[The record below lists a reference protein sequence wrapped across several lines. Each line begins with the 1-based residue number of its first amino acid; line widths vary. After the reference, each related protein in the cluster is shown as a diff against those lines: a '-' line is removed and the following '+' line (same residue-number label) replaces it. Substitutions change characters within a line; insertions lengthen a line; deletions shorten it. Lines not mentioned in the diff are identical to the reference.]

1 MLIVCRRAACGC
13 GNLGIVTHVPFNRA
27 STAPKQR
34 EYLAEAFASGHV
46 SGDGPFTARAA
57 TTLADWIGA
66 SDVLMTPSCTDALE
80 MCALLL
86 GIEPGDE
93 VIVPSFTFVSTANA
107 FALFGAQIVFADVQ
121 PGTMNI
127 DPDSV
132 RGLLTARTRAIV
144 VVHYGGVGCDMPS
157 LLALSAA
164 SGVPLIEDNAHG
176 LRGAL
181 DGAALGSF
189 APLATLSFH
198 ETKNFSCGEG
208 GALVIND
215 IATRDRAEILREK
228 GTNRSQF
235 FRGAVDKYTWV
246 DLGSSYLLSDPL
258 AAVLQAQVEDVDAI
272 QERRHAAWRA
282 YDTTLGSWATDAGV
296 DLPSIPSGVEHPAHL
311 YWMLMPDLATRT
323 AFIAHMRERDVHA
336 VFHYQ
341 ALNVSPMGMSF
352 GGEVGTCPVAEMA
365 SDRLVRLPV
374 FSDMRRAEY
383 EQVIEATLSFR
394 GVAT

>member
-1 MLIVCRRAACGC
+1 
-13 GNLGIVTHVPFNRA
+13 
-27 STAPKQR
+27 
-34 EYLAEAFASGHV
+34 
-46 SGDGPFTARAA
+46 
-57 TTLADWIGA
+57 
-66 SDVLMTPSCTDALE
+66 

-258 AAVLQAQVEDVDAI
+258 AAVLQAQFEDVDAI